1 MMKKIKIAICGGH
14 LTCALATISALHQ
27 KEPGVEIIFFGRK
40 HPMEGDPSLS
50 AEYQIIPKLGI
61 KFLPIMAGRLQR
73 RLTKYTLNSLV
84 KIPLGFLQSFCY
96 LAREKP
102 QVICSFGGYLSFPVV
117 SAGWILGI
125 PSITHEQSVVSGLA
139 TKLNSFFVKKIAISW
154 SETGKYLKNKKVVLT
169 GNPIRKEIFEM
180 QASDFKLK
188 EFLRNIQ
195 SYKGRPL
202 IYITGGNQGSHFI
215 NETIGEILPRLLKSY
230 FLIHQTGDSKI
241 YHDYEDLVTSYRSRV
256 KSKRYFVTKYI
267 DSADI
272 GAVLNKA
279 DLVVSRAGANLV
291 TELLALGKPAILIPL
306 PWAGGSEQEENAK
319 LAEEAGVGQILSQE
333 KLTSYILAQSID
345 KAIQN
350 LENFK
355 KNALKAK
362 QLIKLDAAERLAEE
376 VLSLVGRE
384 G

>member
-1 MMKKIKIAICGGH
+1 
-14 LTCALATISALHQ
+14 
-27 KEPGVEIIFFGRK
+27 
-40 HPMEGDPSLS
+40 
-50 AEYQIIPKLGI
+50 
-61 KFLPIMAGRLQR
+61 
-73 RLTKYTLNSLV
+73 
-84 KIPLGFLQSFCY
+84 
-96 LAREKP
+96 
-102 QVICSFGGYLSFPVV
+102 
-117 SAGWILGI
+117 
-125 PSITHEQSVVSGLA
+125 
-139 TKLNSFFVKKIAISW
+139 
-154 SETGKYLKNKKVVLT
+154 
-169 GNPIRKEIFEM
+169 
-180 QASDFKLK
+180 
-188 EFLRNIQ
+188 
-195 SYKGRPL
+195 
-202 IYITGGNQGSHFI
+202 
-215 NETIGEILPRLLKSY
+215 
-230 FLIHQTGDSKI
+230 
-241 YHDYEDLVTSYRSRV
+241 
-256 KSKRYFVTKYI
+256 VTKYI